1 MNGTDWKKVKNDL
14 NLERETDIYQFVHL
28 VRFIDENLQRR
39 LKKPTNVL
47 LTRKFTEEVE
57 ETNQC
62 FENSQWR
69 LFCLF
74 HRLFASTGYCCI
86 QCHSVTIPQRCST
99 TGNLPALQLVLS
111 LSTTQVT
118 CPGRQVNP
126 SLLSLLS

>member
-62 FENSQWR
+62 FVDEKV
-69 LFCLF
+69 
-74 HRLFASTGYCCI
+74 HRG
-86 QCHSVTIPQRCST
+86 
-99 TGNLPALQLVLS
+99 G
-111 LSTTQVT
+111 
-118 CPGRQVNP
+118 
-126 SLLSLLS
+126 

>member
-1 MNGTDWKKVKNDL
+1 MELRKNSYDQPHSRRLDELNRLEKGQNDL

-28 VRFIDENLQRR
+28 VRFTDENLQRR

-69 LFCLF
+69 LF
-74 HRLFASTGYCCI
+74 LFAS
-86 QCHSVTIPQRCST
+86 
-99 TGNLPALQLVLS
+99 PAVYLYWA
-111 LSTTQVT
+111 
-118 CPGRQVNP
+118 
-126 SLLSLLS
+126 LLHTVS